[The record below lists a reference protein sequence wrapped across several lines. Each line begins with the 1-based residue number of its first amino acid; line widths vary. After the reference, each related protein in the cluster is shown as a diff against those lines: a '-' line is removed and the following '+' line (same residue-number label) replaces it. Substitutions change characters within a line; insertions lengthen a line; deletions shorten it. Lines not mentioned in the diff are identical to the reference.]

1 MINILHTSDWHI
13 GKHLYGWSRLEEQK
27 QFLEELL
34 DIVETQNIHII
45 VVAGDIF
52 DVSNPSAE
60 ALETTYKYLKK
71 LTANGKRPVIAI
83 AGNHDNPERIN
94 APEPLA
100 RECGII
106 FTGYPNDC
114 ITPFSLDSGLEIT
127 KSDVGFIE
135 LKIPE
140 VPFPVRV
147 LLTPYANEIRLKTYF
162 NIENK
167 ETELA
172 DYLQQHWQ
180 QLADKHC
187 DDKGV
192 NMLVSHLLFNAPGQ
206 EAPKEDRDEK
216 TILYIGG
223 APAISTEKIPS
234 QIQYVALG
242 HLHRYQQIAPLPCP
256 VVYSGSPLAYSFS
269 EALQKKYVV
278 KIEAQP
284 QMPVVTSNFELT
296 SGLPL
301 HEKRFLS
308 IEEALEWLL
317 QHQNCYVEI
326 TIVSNTYLSAAL
338 RKQLNDAH
346 PRIVNII
353 PEIITE
359 ESVKENN
366 DAIKTHQQK
375 TPEELFIEFFKYKT
389 GQNPSESIKQ
399 IFNEA
404 MALNKEEMQ

>member
-34 DIVETQNIHII
+34 DIVETRNIHLI

-60 ALETTYKYLKK
+60 ALELTYKYLKK
-71 LTANGKRPVIAI
+71 LTLNGKRPVIAI
-83 AGNHDNPERIN
+83 AGNHDNSERIN

-106 FTGYPNDC
+106 FSGYPNDC
-114 ITPFSLDSGLEIT
+114 IAPFSLDSGLEIT

-147 LLTPYANEIRLKTYF
+147 LLSPYANEIRLKTCF
-162 NIENK
+162 NIERK

-172 DYLQQHWQ
+172 DYLQLHWK
-180 QLADKHC
+180 QLADKYC
-187 DDKGV
+187 DNNGV
-192 NMLVSHLLFNAPGQ
+192 NILASHLLFNAPGQ
-206 EAPKEDRDEK
+206 EPPKEDMDEK
-216 TILYIGG
+216 SILYIGG

-242 HLHRYQQIAPLPCP
+242 HLHRNQQITSLPCP

-269 EALQKKYVV
+269 EALQNKYVV
-278 KIEAQP
+278 KISAQP
-284 QMPVVTSNFELT
+284 DRPVITSNIALS

-308 IEEALEWLL
+308 TEAALEWLL
-317 QHQNCYVEI
+317 QHQNCFVEI
-326 TIVSNTYLSAAL
+326 TVVSNTYLSAAT

-353 PEIITE
+353 PEIITA
-359 ESVKENN
+359 ESVNENN
-366 DAIKTHQQK
+366 EAIKIHQQK
-375 TPEELFIEFFKYKT
+375 TPEEFFIEFFKYKT
-389 GQNPSESIKQ
+389 GQSPNENLIA
-399 IFNEA
+399 IFKEA
-404 MALNKEEMQ
+404 MALNKEEM